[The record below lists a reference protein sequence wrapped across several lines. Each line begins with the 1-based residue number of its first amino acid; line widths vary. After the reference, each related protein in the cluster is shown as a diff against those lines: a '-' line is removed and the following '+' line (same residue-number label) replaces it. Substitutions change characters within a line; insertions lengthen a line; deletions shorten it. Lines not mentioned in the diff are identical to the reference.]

1 MQPKKQIKK
10 RRKEYIGQFY
20 RGNRMLFALTLI
32 FDSLERGIIIIL
44 AFVTKIVTDF
54 LTGEGGYTGIQM
66 ALGVAALLSVYAA
79 AFLGKTA
86 VTPLFTKRAVCQF
99 REYVFRKITE
109 KNISAFN
116 RENTGRYISVL
127 TKDVDTVRMRYL
139 EVTCMFIES
148 ITVSMAA
155 LLIML
160 YYHAVL
166 TVIVLPFLMIPF
178 GVTLACGKKLAK
190 FGLGISD
197 QNEAFVSGVKEWLAG
212 FPVIKSFKA
221 EREVNAFFAK
231 DNRKLEELQCGNDRL
246 QISLEGLFNFVGN
259 LSQVCVYLAGAFLI
273 MRGANLSVGTVLAFA
288 RLFAA
293 LSNSLIEVPQL
304 INHRRVAFAIVDK
317 MAELL
322 AESGERKGVSVPAKL
337 SRGIALEN
345 VSFAYEE
352 GNDVLRGVTQTFRTG
367 KCYAV
372 VGESGSG
379 KSTLLSLLMGGEGD
393 YRGKILL
400 DGTEL
405 REIAPDSLYDLM
417 TLVQQNVFVFDDTLK
432 NNITMFREFDEELVQ
447 KAIRQSGLSGVIGQ
461 HGGDYLCGEN
471 GNGLSGGEKQ
481 RVSIA
486 RALLRGTDVL
496 LLDEATAA
504 LDANTS
510 FEVTGTILGLREL
523 TRIIVTHRLEEN
535 VLTRCDEII
544 VMNRGQIGE
553 RGSFHELMEK
563 KGLFYSMFT
572 LAQKSDPE
580 I

>member
-20 RGNRMLFALTLI
+20 RGNRFLFVFTLI
-32 FDSLERGIIIIL
+32 LDSLDSGLIIIL
-44 AFVTKIVTDF
+44 AFVMKLVTDF
-54 LTGEGGYTGIQM
+54 LTGESGYTGIRT
-66 ALGVAALLSVYAA
+66 ALWIGALFGVYTV
-79 AFLGKTA
+79 AFLGRA
-86 VTPLFTKRAVCQF
+86 VVDPLFFKKAVCQY

-127 TKDVDTVRMRYL
+127 TKDVDTVRDRYL
-139 EVTCMFIES
+139 TVTCMLIKS
-148 ITVSMAA
+148 ITISTAA

-160 YYHAVL
+160 YFNITMTAIAVL
-166 TVIVLPFLMIPF
+166 FSMIPF
-178 GVTLACGKKLAK
+178 GVTLVFGKKFAK
-190 FGLGISD
+190 IGVGISD

-231 DNRKLEELQCGNDRL
+231 DNRKLEELQCSNDRL
-246 QISLEGLFNFVGN
+246 QIRLEGGLTLAGHMSKVG
-259 LSQVCVYLAGAFLI
+259 LYLAGAFLI
-273 MRGANLSVGTVLAFA
+273 MRGANLSVGTVLAFGS
-288 RLFAA
+288 LYAA
-293 LSNSLIEVPQL
+293 VGHSLMEVPQL